1 MQTQDA
7 RPATGTAAPRST
19 TLHGRRDELERIDRL
34 MRGARASQSSV
45 LMLRGPAGIGKSALL
60 EEARLSAADLQV
72 LACHGTEAETRL
84 PYAALDQLLR
94 PVLDH
99 ADAIPDI
106 QARALRCALGLEFG
120 SRPEPFLVALA
131 VLSVLAEAADARPLL
146 CVVDDAQWLDEATAD
161 ALLFVARRLEAEPI
175 AMLFAAREE
184 PDERLEA
191 PGLAELRV
199 GGLDDEAAHAIVE
212 RASGGALAPDV
223 AEWLVDATEGNPL
236 ALVEFASAL
245 TQGQAA
251 GVEPILGPL
260 PISSHLERAFLERVW
275 RLPPAT
281 QRLLLVAATDE
292 SGDLTTVLDAAARLG
307 AAAEALDDAER
318 AELIRVRGMMLELR
332 HPLVRSAIY
341 QGAPLSQR
349 RAAHGALAAVLVG
362 ESRADRRAWHRAAA
376 SVDPEP
382 AVVDELASAALRAQ
396 ARGGYDA
403 ASLAYERAA
412 ALAGD
417 ESQRTRLL
425 TAAAESAWLP
435 GRVPRAVA
443 LLRRARSQ
451 TAEPAVRAD
460 ADRLL
465 GVIELTCGVPADSS
479 QILSGAA
486 DAVAVSDPERALY
499 LLSLSSW
506 GAAFARDSDAIVAI
520 ARSAERLEV
529 ADTPATRFLRSRLAG
544 LRAHF
549 TRDFDA
555 AAERFRTTLALVE
568 DAAADGLP
576 DRLGLI
582 SPVGFFLCDDRA
594 VLDLHRRVAARARED
609 GMIALLTQALPWVA
623 LGDIWE
629 GHWPSASASLAEGL
643 ELAHGTRQHQITAHL
658 IAIQALLAAVRGE
671 EERCR
676 ALAAESLELAS
687 ARRLVHVSICAT
699 WALAV
704 LELGLGRPEAA
715 LTHARAL
722 PTTAGIDWDA
732 LDRIEAAVRAGE
744 TETATAWL
752 EAFEPWALSSRAP
765 WGQAVALH
773 CRALLCADPDE
784 AERLFTAALA
794 MHERA
799 ARPFERARTE
809 LAFGEFLRRLRR
821 RARARTYLRAA
832 LERFEAL
839 GGARWAERARGE
851 LRASGVTARRRDPST
866 LDELTPQEVH
876 IAQLVAEGATN
887 RDVAG
892 QLFLSPRT
900 IDFHLRNVYRK
911 LGIASRV
918 ELARIDLTQVPA
930 T

>member
-1 MQTQDA
+1 MPTHDLA
-7 RPATGTAAPRST
+7 PGTGAVTSRST
-19 TLHGRRDELERIDRL
+19 TLHGRRDELHRVDALLHGVRH
-34 MRGARASQSSV
+34 SQSAV
-45 LMLRGPAGIGKSALL
+45 LVLRGPAGIGKSALL
-60 EEARLSAADLQV
+60 REARVRAADLQV
-72 LACHGTEAETRL
+72 LACHGTEAEIRL
-84 PYAALDQLLR
+84 PYAALHQLLR
-94 PVLDH
+94 PVLDR
-99 ADAIPDI
+99 ADVVPDI

-131 VLSVLAEAADARPLL
+131 VLSVLAEAADDQPLL
-146 CVVDDAQWLDEATAD
+146 CLVDDAQWLDEATAD

-175 AMLFAAREE
+175 AMLLAAREE
-184 PDERLEA
+184 RDERLDA
-191 PGLAELRV
+191 PGLEELHV
-199 GGLDDEAAHAIVE
+199 GGLDAESAHAIVE
-212 RASGGALAPDV
+212 RASRGKLAPDV

-236 ALVEFASAL
+236 ALVEFAAAL
-245 TQGQAA
+245 TDGQAA

-260 PISSHLERAFLERVW
+260 PISSHLERAFVDQVR
-275 RLPPAT
+275 RLPPAS

-307 AAAEALDDAER
+307 VGAEALDDAER
-318 AELIRVRGMMLELR
+318 AELIRVRGMTLELR

-349 RAAHGALAAVLVG
+349 RAAHGALASVLVG
-362 ESRADRRAWHRAAA
+362 DARADRRAWHRAAA

-382 AVVDELASAALRAQ
+382 AVVDELAGAALRAH

-412 ALAGD
+412 ALAAD
-417 ESQRTRLL
+417 ERRRTRLL

-435 GRVPRAVA
+435 GRVSRAVA

-451 TAEPAVRAD
+451 TADPAVRAD

-479 QILSGAA
+479 QILAGAA
-486 DAVAVSDPERALY
+486 DAVAPADPERALY
-499 LLSLSSW
+499 LLSLASW
-506 GAAFARDSDAIVAI
+506 GAAFARDRGAIVAI
-520 ARSAERLEV
+520 ARRAERLGV
-529 ADTPATRFLRSRLAG
+529 ADTPSTRFLRSRLAG

-555 AAERFRTTLALVE
+555 AGECFRTTLSLVD
-568 DAAADGLP
+568 DAATDDLP
-576 DRLGLI
+576 DRLGLV
-582 SPVGFFLCDDRA
+582 SPVGLFLCDDRA
-594 VLDLHRRVAARARED
+594 VLELHRRVAARAREA
-609 GMIALLTQALPWVA
+609 GMVSLLTQALPWVA
-623 LGDIWE
+623 LGDLWD
-629 GHWPSASASLAEGL
+629 GHWPAAAACLGEGL
-643 ELAHGTRQHQITAHL
+643 ELARGTRQHQITAHL
-658 IAIQALLAAVRGE
+658 VAIQALLAAARGD

-687 ARRLVHVSICAT
+687 ARRLVHVSIAAT

-715 LTHARAL
+715 LAHARAL
-722 PTTAGIDWDA
+722 PATAGIDWDA

-744 TETATAWL
+744 TGTARRWL
-752 EAFEPWALSSRAP
+752 EAFEPWAVSSRAP

-773 CRALLCADPDE
+773 CRALLADDAPE
-784 AERLFTAALA
+784 AERLFAAALA

-799 ARPFERARTE
+799 GRPFERARTE

-821 RARARTYLRAA
+821 RAQARTHLRAA

-839 GGARWAERARGE
+839 GSAVWAERARSE
-851 LRASGVTARRRDPST
+851 LRASGETARRRDPST
-866 LDELTPQEVH
+866 LDQLTAQEAH
-876 IAQLVAEGATN
+876 IAQLVAEGRTN

-911 LGIASRV
+911 LGIASRM
-918 ELARIDLTQVPA
+918 ELARIDLAQGSTP
-930 T
+930 

>member
-1 MQTQDA
+1 MHTQDVA
-7 RPATGTAAPRST
+7 PETATAAPAST
-19 TLHGRRDELERIDRL
+19 TLHGRLDELGRIDEL
-34 MRGARASQSSV
+34 LGDARRSHSAV
-45 LMLRGPAGIGKSALL
+45 LVLRGPAGIGKSALL
-60 EEARLSAADLQV
+60 GEARARAADMQV
-72 LACHGTEAETRL
+72 LACHGTESEACL
-84 PYAALDQLLR
+84 PFSSLHQLLR

-99 ADAIPDI
+99 AEAIPAI
-106 QARALRCALGLEFG
+106 QSRALRCALGLEFG
-120 SRPEPFLVALA
+120 SRPEPFLVSLA
-131 VLSVLAEAADARPLL
+131 VLSTLAEAAERRPLL

-161 ALLFVARRLEAEPI
+161 ALLFVVRRLDAEPI
-175 AMLFAAREE
+175 AMLLAAREE
-184 PDERLEA
+184 RDRRLEA
-191 PGLAELRV
+191 PGLAALHV
-199 GGLDDEAAHAIVE
+199 GGLDPGAAQAIVE
-212 RASGGALAPDV
+212 RAGKGALAPEV
-223 AEWLVDATEGNPL
+223 AEWLVDTADGHPL
-236 ALVEFASAL
+236 ALLEFTAAL
-245 TQGQAA
+245 TEGQAA

-260 PISSHLERAFLERVW
+260 PISSHLELAFLERVR
-275 RLPPAT
+275 RLPAAS

-292 SGDLTTVLDAAARLG
+292 SGELTTILGAAARLG
-307 AAAEALDDAER
+307 VTAEALDDAER
-318 AELIRVRGMMLELR
+318 AELIRVRGMTLELR

-341 QGAPLSQR
+341 QGAPASRR

-362 ESRADRRAWHRAAA
+362 EARADRRAWHRAAA

-382 AVVDELASAALRAQ
+382 AVVDELEGAARRAR

-403 ASLAYERAA
+403 AALAYDRAA
-412 ALAGD
+412 ALATD
-417 ESQRTRLL
+417 ERRRARLL

-435 GRVPRAVA
+435 GHVRRAVA
-443 LLRRARSQ
+443 LLRRARAQS
-451 TAEPAVRAD
+451 AEPAVRAD
-460 ADRLL
+460 VDRLL

-479 QILSGAA
+479 QILSVAA
-486 DAVAVSDPERALY
+486 GDVAAGDPERALY
-499 LLSLSSW
+499 LLSLASW
-506 GAAFARDSDAIVAI
+506 GAAFARDRDAIVAI
-520 ARSAERLEV
+520 ARSAERLQV
-529 ADTPATRFLRSRLAG
+529 PDTPANRVLLTRLAG

-555 AAERFRTTLALVE
+555 AAARFRTTLALV
-568 DAAADGLP
+568 DGGAADGLP
-576 DRLGLI
+576 DRLGLV
-582 SPVGFFLCDDRA
+582 SPVGLFLCDDRA
-594 VLDLHRRVAARARED
+594 VLDLYRRVAARARED

-623 LGDIWE
+623 LGDIWD
-629 GHWPSASASLAEGL
+629 GQWPSASARLAEGL

-658 IAIQALLAAVRGE
+658 IAIQALLAAVRGD

-722 PTTAGIDWDA
+722 PRTAGIDWDA

-744 TETATAWL
+744 TDTATAWL
-752 EAFEPWALSSRAP
+752 EAFEPWARSSSAP

-809 LAFGEFLRRLRR
+809 LAFGELLRRLRR

-839 GGARWAERARGE
+839 GAALWAERARGE
-851 LRASGVTARRRDPST
+851 LRATGETARRRDPST
-866 LDELTPQEVH
+866 LDQLTAQEVH
-876 IAQLVAEGATN
+876 IAQLVAEGRTN

-911 LGIASRV
+911 LGIASRM
-918 ELARIDLTQVPA
+918 ELARIDLAQRST
-930 T
+930 